1 MSRWRLR
8 TEWAKCIAGCS
19 YVRCHSDRKDAYI
32 AEPFP
37 DLTSVLSYLRPVSR
51 SLGLYVAPLAV
62 AGDSPAEEELEV
74 IKRLIGFGIV
84 GLLIPCAA
92 HAQGGNM
99 NPQSSA
105 QLTQASEQQ
114 SSAAAANQTQGGVE
128 RAVRRY
134 RIGVTGGVAFDPE
147 LIDFGAHAA
156 FGPFFRPNVE
166 VRPGIEF
173 GLGEITT
180 LFGINVDVLYTFP
193 AGASEAR
200 WTPYI
205 GGGPNFALSHEDL
218 DFTDDDDGS
227 RFDFSD
233 TDFNSGFNFVAG
245 ARNPRGLFFELKAT
259 AWGVSNVRLLAGFN
273 F

>member
-1 MSRWRLR
+1 
-8 TEWAKCIAGCS
+8 
-19 YVRCHSDRKDAYI
+19 
-32 AEPFP
+32 
-37 DLTSVLSYLRPVSR
+37 VSR

-74 IKRLIGFGIV
+74 IKGLIGFAII

-92 HAQGGNM
+92 HAQGRNM
-99 NPQSSA
+99 NPQGSA
-105 QLTQASEQQ
+105 QLTQASQQQ
-114 SSAAAANQTQGGVE
+114 SSAAAGNQTQGAVE

-180 LFGINVDVLYTFP
+180 LFGINVDVLYSFP
-193 AGASEAR
+193 AGTSEAR
-200 WTPYI
+200 WMPYI

-218 DFTDDDDGS
+218 DFTDDDDGN